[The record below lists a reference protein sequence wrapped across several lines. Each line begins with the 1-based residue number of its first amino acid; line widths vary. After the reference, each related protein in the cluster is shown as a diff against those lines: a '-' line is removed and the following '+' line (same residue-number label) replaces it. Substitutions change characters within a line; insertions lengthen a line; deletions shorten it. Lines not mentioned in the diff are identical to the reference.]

1 MLFFLPTII
10 KNYAINN
17 SKTLIGRQIDI
28 GNLKYNYFSSTIQVH
43 DFKMLEQNNIDE
55 FASFDTLILNMKPY
69 RMLFN
74 EKVVEQFYI
83 KGLMVKTTMKDSTF
97 NFDDLVAFHA
107 SKEDTVSTKKE
118 KLFKYEVSNIE
129 LKEANFFFNNKN
141 VNKETHIEDFSF
153 AIPFIGWNQEDKSN
167 AGIKFNFKRGGYFE
181 SVLNINPVSGDFD
194 AHFVIDQLYLDPFL
208 NYVKPYAK
216 INSFEGVLNS
226 KINVVGNTNEAIN
239 SILSGQVAIDDFKMT
254 DLNDKEFLSAKSIK
268 TNLEKIDYS
277 NNNYLI
283 NTIDISDSY
292 TFFQLDSISNNLFE
306 IFKLN
311 EPEKTKAISSSTDSK
326 PDTANAISYNIN
338 KLSLNN
344 GVLDYTDNLTGAAF
358 NYHLSNIKI
367 DTDSINSNSTW
378 LDVNSTMLLNNRGTL
393 KAELGINP
401 NDYLNSTLNVSIEKF
416 LLPDLN
422 IYTNYYMGH
431 SILNGDMYYY
441 SQSKIVD
448 GNITSENRLLVKNA
462 SLENVKGGLY
472 DLPLKFAFF
481 LLTDKNGDVNLELP
495 VRGDLNDPDYDVRKI
510 VWQTFK
516 NLIGKTV
523 ASPVNFLVGLVGG
536 DPKELEEIE
545 FTYTDTIPS
554 DKNYK
559 QLDKLIK
566 LEQKKPEL
574 QIDLTYVVDKEL
586 QQKAIALEEAGKL
599 FWKKTKKDYKKE
611 NEKFEKFVFKKAG
624 TNSVS
629 LEKAVMNLTN
639 QATLDSLS
647 KMKANLIIKKTQDY
661 LKQTSFSTKIN
672 ITKSNPDTPENTGTY
687 PKFLITYNMVD
698 NNTNVQPNNN

>member
-1 MLFFLPTII
+1 
-10 KNYAINN
+10 
-17 SKTLIGRQIDI
+17 
-28 GNLKYNYFSSTIQVH
+28 
-43 DFKMLEQNNIDE
+43 
-55 FASFDTLILNMKPY
+55 
-69 RMLFN
+69 
-74 EKVVEQFYI
+74 
-83 KGLMVKTTMKDSTF
+83 
-97 NFDDLVAFHA
+97 
-107 SKEDTVSTKKE
+107 
-118 KLFKYEVSNIE
+118 
-129 LKEANFFFNNKN
+129 
-141 VNKETHIEDFSF
+141 
-153 AIPFIGWNQEDKSN
+153 
-167 AGIKFNFKRGGYFE
+167 
-181 SVLNINPVSGDFD
+181 
-194 AHFVIDQLYLDPFL
+194 
-208 NYVKPYAK
+208 
-216 INSFEGVLNS
+216 
-226 KINVVGNTNEAIN
+226 
-239 SILSGQVAIDDFKMT
+239 
-254 DLNDKEFLSAKSIK
+254 
-268 TNLEKIDYS
+268 
-277 NNNYLI
+277 
-283 NTIDISDSY
+283 
-292 TFFQLDSISNNLFE
+292 
-306 IFKLN
+306 
-311 EPEKTKAISSSTDSK
+311 
-326 PDTANAISYNIN
+326 
-338 KLSLNN
+338 
-344 GVLDYTDNLTGAAF
+344 
-358 NYHLSNIKI
+358 
-367 DTDSINSNSTW
+367 
-378 LDVNSTMLLNNRGTL
+378 
-393 KAELGINP
+393 
-401 NDYLNSTLNVSIEKF
+401 
-416 LLPDLN
+416 
-422 IYTNYYMGH
+422 MGH

-516 NLIGKTV
+516 NVIGKTV